1 VPRRALPPAGL
12 VCRGATLPALHF
24 EPIVLSAAAARAAVG
39 DLAAS
44 PDGLVLMVF
53 PDGDIGDETAA
64 VMVGK
69 ASNAWPN
76 GARRRSLPPLPALRM
91 TGIRDRSRAELLAA
105 AEAVFAGR
113 PLQRRFA
120 YDALV
125 LRADGATSALFWT
138 ITARDPGDAGS
149 SDRPRLS
156 KRSPPSC
163 RPPPRARR

>member
-1 VPRRALPPAGL
+1 M
-12 VCRGATLPALHF
+12 LPALHF
-24 EPIVLSAAAARAAVG
+24 EPIVMSAAAARGTVA

-53 PDGDIGDETAA
+53 PNGDVGDDTAS

-91 TGIRDRSRAELLAA
+91 TGVHDRSRAELLAA
-105 AEAVFAGR
+105 AEAAFAGR

-125 LRADGATSALFWT
+125 LRADGAISALFWT
-138 ITARDPGDAGS
+138 ITARDPDCDAPS
-149 SDRPRLS
+149 VRPRS
-156 KRSPPSC
+156 SWRSLPAGRLP
-163 RPPPRARR
+163 RRARR